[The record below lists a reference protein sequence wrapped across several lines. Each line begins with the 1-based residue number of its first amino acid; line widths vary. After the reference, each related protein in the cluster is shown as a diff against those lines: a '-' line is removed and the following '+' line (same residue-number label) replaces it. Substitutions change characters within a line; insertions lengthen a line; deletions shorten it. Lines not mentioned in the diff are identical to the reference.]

1 MDTGPHRPDEP
12 YRGRDDTML
21 PPSLFA
27 NLRAFIDDALELVR
41 KEIDLAKAELSEK
54 FAQARTGLVFVF
66 IGLLCAAVAVFL
78 LAQSLVAWL
87 ATYFGTAGAALIVGL
102 VVLVIGFI
110 ALAIGASR
118 LKARNLKPERT
129 LRSTSE
135 NTRRL
140 KETFH
145 DKIK

>member
-1 MDTGPHRPDEP
+1 
-12 YRGRDDTML
+12 
-21 PPSLFA
+21 
-27 NLRAFIDDALELVR
+27 
-41 KEIDLAKAELSEK
+41 
-54 FAQARTGLVFVF
+54 
-66 IGLLCAAVAVFL
+66 
-78 LAQSLVAWL
+78 
-87 ATYFGTAGAALIVGL
+87 L